1 MTEVGLRHIL
11 ADPVSQVTQQ
21 AGEDLTNDVTK
32 VEQRYRFTRIQN
44 TTGVQ
49 TITTDFLHRVVV
61 NTGAASA
68 TILLEDGSSSVP
80 IGQIKM
86 DGAVIPPVSL
96 EYNIALDHIYLIVTP
111 SSATLDL
118 TIVHR

>member
-44 TTGVQ
+44 TTSVQ

-61 NTGAASA
+61 NTGVASA

-86 DGAVIPPVSL
+86 DAAVIPPVSL
-96 EYNIALDHIYLIVTP
+96 EYNIALDHVYLRVTP